1 MVLGSLCGPSI
12 LYLGFSIIQIII
24 DIYKGL
30 YNTSFIKFI
39 VMILFTLF
47 LNILCN
53 SGLTVVSWLIV
64 FIPFISMTVITTLLL
79 FVFGLDPSRG
89 TSNNRIIVTPRLT
102 GAWRVVYPNGSFEVV
117 TVTDGRF
124 TMLGQAFELINT
136 DPVTFRLVDGTVYR
150 VIQVEDDGT
159 IKWITDNDNTQLK
172 EIIWIPLDVTSN
184 PRDTIDPCPPGV
196 SPEQFRSYF
205 GGFCMTGTQLNRLRS
220 TSSGTF
226 RVIYFDGSTEI
237 IRLTNGTYL
246 IDDITYRLENTNPLR
261 ILWPNGV
268 IQTIDT
274 IGRNFIRWRTTSDD
288 GKFRFIIW
296 EPIDGGLMGT
306 TND

>member
-1 MVLGSLCGPSI
+1 
-12 LYLGFSIIQIII
+12 
-24 DIYKGL
+24 
-30 YNTSFIKFI
+30 
-39 VMILFTLF
+39 
-47 LNILCN
+47 
-53 SGLTVVSWLIV
+53 
-64 FIPFISMTVITTLLL
+64 
-79 FVFGLDPSRG
+79 
-89 TSNNRIIVTPRLT
+89 
-102 GAWRVVYPNGSFEVV
+102 
-117 TVTDGRF
+117 
-124 TMLGQAFELINT
+124 
-136 DPVTFRLVDGTVYR
+136 
-150 VIQVEDDGT
+150 
-159 IKWITDNDNTQLK
+159 
-172 EIIWIPLDVTSN
+172 
-184 PRDTIDPCPPGV
+184 
-196 SPEQFRSYF
+196 
-205 GGFCMTGTQLNRLRS
+205 MTGTELNRLRS

-237 IRLTNGTYL
+237 IRLTNGIYL